1 MNDTCVKY
9 FMLYKLIWREFGNE
23 TMKRMCCVNVI
34 VFDMIL
40 RIKMTKRMFSI
51 IIFCIV
57 INNTCAINISSYT
70 QVIIWLEDETTKG
83 LIFRKNGENV
93 SIIFE
98 VMRDTCVK
106 YFKLYVHF
114 VDLIWI
120 RGWDD
125 KYIGISRERFNNY
138 PLRLRAIFVLNILR
152 YMLIGFDT
160 DSRMRW

>member
-1 MNDTCVKY
+1 
-9 FMLYKLIWREFGNE
+9 
-23 TMKRMCCVNVI
+23 
-34 VFDMIL
+34 
-40 RIKMTKRMFSI
+40 MTKRMF
-51 IIFCIV
+51 FCIV

-70 QVIIWLEDETTKG
+70 QVIIWLEDEMTKG

-125 KYIGISRERFNNY
+125 KYR
-138 PLRLRAIFVLNILR
+138 NIVWT
-152 YMLIGFDT
+152 FQ
-160 DSRMRW
+160 